1 VERTPR
7 IGKTQFE
14 ALYEEYRLPV
24 LAYCARRTSSSDAA
38 DVCAET
44 FFVAWRRI
52 DDIPEP
58 PKALPYLYRIA
69 GNVLSNQLRTTRRR
83 HRLAA
88 KLAGLGVTPPQ
99 DPLNLVVQN
108 SLDDAVV
115 AAVRRLKPA
124 DREIVMLAA
133 WEDLSR
139 EAIAEM
145 FGMSKAAVDQR
156 IHRAYQR
163 MARVLEPALAREG
176 MEFPPIAKGGE
187 A

>member
-7 IGKTQFE
+7 MGNTQFE
-14 ALYEEYRLPV
+14 SLYEEYRLPV
-24 LAYCARRTSSSDAA
+24 LAYCARRTNSSDAA

-44 FFVAWRRI
+44 FVVAWRRI
-52 DDIPEP
+52 DDVPDP
-58 PKALPYLYRIA
+58 PKTLPYLYRIA

-88 KLAGLGVTPPQ
+88 KLAGLGVTPSQ
-99 DPLNLVVQN
+99 DPLNVIVQN
-108 SLDDAVV
+108 SIDAEVV

-133 WEDLSR
+133 WEDLPR
-139 EAIAEM
+139 ETIAEM
-145 FGMSKAAVDQR
+145 FGMTKAAVDQR
-156 IHRAYQR
+156 IHRAYRR
-163 MARVLEPALAREG
+163 MARMLEPSLDRRSREL
-176 MEFPPIAKGGE
+176 PPMATRGE

>member
-1 VERTPR
+1 MERTAR
-7 IGKTQFE
+7 NGKTRFE
-14 ALYEEYRLPV
+14 TLYEEYRLPV
-24 LAYCARRTSSSDAA
+24 LAYCARRTGSSDAA

-69 GNVLSNQLRTTRRR
+69 GNVLSNQLRTNRRH

-88 KLAGLGVTPPQ
+88 RLAGLGITPSH
-99 DPLNLVVQN
+99 DPLNVVVQN

-133 WEDLSR
+133 WEDLPR

-163 MARVLEPALAREG
+163 LARVLGPALARDG
-176 MEFPPIAKGGE
+176 LEFPPIATRGE